1 MYELINGHFE
11 SVLNSLPRNFVED
24 YDWLLEQI
32 GQARTIEYQ
41 RRYRT
46 FWAMNRPVSNPAF
59 YNAYFEALSAP
70 SGQAGTLE
78 EIVRNLHL
86 IPPHPDGPQSLQFSF
101 ATKLMHMRNPC
112 LPVYDSQ
119 IAAFY
124 FFEAPSGSGNPD
136 DGIKRLLDFYDF
148 LKIEYARVL
157 KESLL
162 ATSIDAFRHRRS
174 PRRFTDERIVDSLLW
189 AFVRLRK
196 GDDAFNKQIA
206 YS

>member
-11 SVLNSLPRNFVED
+11 IVLNSLPRNFVED

-32 GQARTIEYQ
+32 GQARTSEYQ

-46 FWAMNRPVSNPAF
+46 FWAMNRPVSNPSF
-59 YNAYFEALSAP
+59 YDAYFEALSAP
-70 SGQAGTLE
+70 SGQEGTLE
-78 EIVRNLHL
+78 EIVRNLYL
-86 IPPHPDGPQSLQFSF
+86 IPPHPEGPQSLQFSF
-101 ATKLMHMRNPC
+101 ATKLMHMRNPH

-124 FFEAPSGSGNPD
+124 FFEATSGGGNTD

-148 LKIEYARVL
+148 LRREYVRVL
-157 KESLL
+157 NDSLL
-162 ATSIDAFRHRRS
+162 ATSIEAFRRQLLPKH
-174 PRRFTDERIVDSLLW
+174 FTDERIVDSLLW
-189 AFVRLRK
+189 AFVRHRK
-196 GDDAFNKQIA
+196 GDDVFNRQIA